1 MHMSAKVDQIMPDFH
16 QFQQQVKN
24 PRKSA
29 EGSGYMYMTL
39 DDLID
44 HAKEAM
50 AGKGLSFSQE
60 VRSSEN
66 GDIELMTRIYH
77 TSGQWFAFG
86 PLILPRDN
94 DREMNRIQQAGS
106 SITYG
111 RRYSLAAALGIASEV
126 DSDGLI
132 NEKEPDPEPPIVT
145 LRRYYQQD
153 KNGARSLIDS
163 IIAREGQLGQL
174 PLPRQLNLISEIEK
188 VH

>member
-1 MHMSAKVDQIMPDFH
+1 MHMSEKVDQIMPDFY

-44 HAKEAM
+44 HAREAM

-77 TSGQWFAFG
+77 TSGQWLAFG
-86 PLILPRDN
+86 PLVLPRDN
-94 DREMNRIQQAGS
+94 GREMNRIQQAGS

-126 DSDGLI
+126 DNDGLG
-132 NEKEPDPEPPIVT
+132 NDNGPAPEPPLVT

-153 KNGARSLIDS
+153 LNGARALIDG

-174 PLPRQLNLISEIEK
+174 PLARQLDLISEIEK

>member
-1 MHMSAKVDQIMPDFH
+1 MPDFH

-24 PRKSA
+24 PKKSA

-44 HAKEAM
+44 YAREAM

-60 VRSSEN
+60 VRSGGN

-77 TSGQWFAFG
+77 TSGQWLAFG

-94 DREMNRIQQAGS
+94 GKKMNRIQQAGS

-111 RRYSLAAALGIASEV
+111 RRYSLAAALGIASEA
-126 DSDGLI
+126 DSDGL
-132 NEKEPDPEPPIVT
+132 NDEKEPAPEPPIVT

-153 KNGARSLIDS
+153 SNGARALIDG

-174 PLPRQLNLISEIEK
+174 PLARQLDLISKIEQ
-188 VH
+188 VN